1 MAFNTC
7 CKYYNGLAGSKT
19 HSTPFPTFI
28 SLGKKKRKKKK
39 TILFSMSSVFR
50 MPQCTMEDKQQHM
63 LF

>member
-39 TILFSMSSVFR
+39 DHTI
-50 MPQCTMEDKQQHM
+50 
-63 LF
+63 